1 MKARI
6 KYMSTPNGKCG
17 LDVSLEE
24 KENEF
29 AEEPASIC
37 HTEEPSQGRREKEWT
52 DGLKEMKWRASLV
65 VQW

>member
-6 KYMSTPNGKCG
+6 KYMSTPNGKYG

-29 AEEPASIC
+29 AEQPASIC
-37 HTEEPSQGRREKEWT
+37 HTEEPSQGRREKE
-52 DGLKEMKWRASLV
+52 
-65 VQW
+65 